1 MFEITRSDGE
11 GNMMNNVELKWDS
24 EQDILDSNAVQ
35 KVTYQRGKGPISAEL
50 VDTVNHATGHFVLK
64 FNDYGLAD
72 TANWTIYHYDQLGGN
87 LIDSVNSNTSI
98 DIGDEQIIS
107 QWGMSV
113 QVRQENYPCT
123 HGSYNCPFRERIA
136 LPISASMEFTDT
148 TQKWLT
154 GVKHNN
160 GMTPLNWLMSGTF
173 NPGFGQADPN
183 DSIYNAGCYKSNFND
198 PDNLF
203 TELIDGI
210 IAPGDIARYNE
221 CEYSPIGTPGSPIAS
236 VNIQGSYTNIDL
248 PTVYHPSVDIVITSD
263 KSKWTRCAVI
273 ELNSDENTSINGG
286 KPGMLR
292 QSPSIDKEGRQPG
305 DTGYNDAEAGRNGT
319 QPEGMGWFPGYAIDV
334 ETGRRLNM
342 AYCENSTMV
351 NDNGTDMQWN
361 PTENLL
367 EPDGTPVLGGQHTIY
382 VFGGEKFNMPNYDEG
397 DFIYN
402 NLSAEESS
410 EFRAVYGNLSW
421 VMQPLL
427 EVGENLNSS
436 DVRIKARINKEFK
449 SRTLSDLN
457 DSRPMFEWDV
467 VPYEDVSVDESIT
480 TTKEV
485 LVNIYPNPTNN
496 KFTASWKNISVEQI
510 KIYSLNGK
518 MVNLTSVNKNSTN
531 KVIDVSHLNSGIYFV
546 QIGEKV
552 R

>member
-1 MFEITRSDGE
+1 
-11 GNMMNNVELKWDS
+11 
-24 EQDILDSNAVQ
+24 
-35 KVTYQRGKGPISAEL
+35 
-50 VDTVNHATGHFVLK
+50 
-64 FNDYGLAD
+64 
-72 TANWTIYHYDQLGGN
+72 
-87 LIDSVNSNTSI
+87 
-98 DIGDEQIIS
+98 IGDEQIIS

-113 QVRQENYPCT
+113 QVRQENYPCID
-123 HGSYNCPFRERIA
+123 GGYNCAFRDRIA

-148 TQKWLT
+148 TQRWLT
-154 GVKHNN
+154 GVKYNN

-173 NPGFGQADPN
+173 DPPFAQVNPN
-183 DSIYNAGCYKSNFND
+183 DSIYDPGCYNSNFRD

-203 TELIDGI
+203 TDLIDGI
-210 IAPGDIARYNE
+210 IAPGNIARYNE
-221 CEYSPIGTPGSPIAS
+221 CEYLPIAVPGSPIATMS
-236 VNIQGSYTNIDL
+236 SLISISNIDL

-273 ELNSDENTSINGG
+273 ELNSDENTSLNGG

-305 DTGYNDAEAGRNGT
+305 DTGYNDAEAGKNGT

-518 MVNLTSVNKNSTN
+518 MVNLTSVNKNSTT

-552 R
+552 RKLVLR